1 MPLTRRDFVAL
12 TGSALLTVQGS
23 PSFVQA
29 TPGVPA
35 LAGKLGITMSS
46 VQRLAVAGKPRKYS
60 MLDWPRM
67 LREELD
73 LTVIDLNSGAIDSHD
88 PAQLE
93 QVRVAA
99 DKAGC
104 VLTNMKINRG
114 DVDIG
119 HADPAKRAEALRIC
133 KQWIDTSARLGLRW
147 ARPLPFKDRPD
158 RQVYVA
164 SYRELAEYAAERNVQ
179 MLIENYGWLAED
191 AEEMPRLLREI
202 GTNIAL
208 GPDTGNWA
216 NDALRRAGLTAAF
229 PQAVTCDFKAGRL
242 GPNGEH
248 TSWDLK
254 ACFDIAWRAG
264 FRGPWCF
271 EHAHTDQATLF
282 RELALLRDMLQTWM
296 REAA

>member
-1 MPLTRRDFVAL
+1 MPLTRREFVTLSA
-12 TGSALLTVQGS
+12 TALLAA
-23 PSFVQA
+23 PRLAPAVQA
-29 TPGVPA
+29 APAVPS

-46 VQRLAVAGKPRKYS
+46 VQRLMVDDKPLKYT
-60 MLDWPRM
+60 MLEWPRM

-93 QVRVAA
+93 QVRKAA
-99 DKAGC
+99 DRAGC

-119 HADPAKRAEALRIC
+119 HADSAVRAEALRIC
-133 KQWIDTSARLGLRW
+133 KHWIDTSAQLGLRW

-164 SYRELAEYAAERNVQ
+164 SYRELSEYAAARNVQ

-191 AEEMPRLLREI
+191 AEEMPRLMREI
-202 GTNIAL
+202 GVNIAL

-216 NDALRRAGLTAAF
+216 NDTLRRTGLTAAF
-229 PQAVTCDFKAGRL
+229 PHAVTCDFKAGRL

-248 TSWDLK
+248 SAWDLK

-271 EHAHTDQATLF
+271 EHAHTDRATLF
-282 RELALLRDMLQTWM
+282 RELALLRDLLRRWM
-296 REAA
+296 REAE